1 MSSLAIKKVLISD
14 KVDAS
19 CKDILLKNGI
29 EVDLKPGRS
38 VDELKADIKNYDALI
53 VRSATKVTPD
63 IIELGSNLK
72 LIGRAGTGV
81 DNIDLPSASSNG
93 VLVMNTPGGN
103 TISAVEH
110 TCALISAV
118 ARHVGQGHASL
129 KEGKWERSKFMGC
142 ELLGK
147 TLAIVGL
154 GRIGREVAIRMQ
166 SYGMKTIGFDPL
178 VSPEE
183 AAQYGIEWME
193 VEKLWPLTDFVTVH
207 TPLIPQT
214 RGLVN
219 AKVFATKPG
228 IRVVN
233 VARGGIIDETDLLAA
248 LDDGTCAGAA
258 LDVFETE
265 PPTGVS
271 MKLAMHPKVLC
282 TPHLGASTSEAQLR
296 VAGEIAEQIVDA
308 VNGKPMV
315 GLVNAPALAE
325 SANPI
330 YKPWLELA
338 TKLGTLGQ
346 TVVSCRGNFS
356 KVHVTT
362 CGSTL
367 SSVARLMMVAAS
379 YGVAKWKNPAANMI
393 SCGELLK
400 KQGVTV
406 TCEHNKSAG
415 AADGISIQVGDQ
427 CFAGILNGDIPLL
440 VNVCGVPLV
449 SPVSLTGNL
458 IISDSS
464 TNSPSAFIQSLNG
477 AAITSISTGS
487 SGSSAVMVASVA
499 GTVGPL
505 ETPLRFIKL

>member
-53 VRSATKVTPD
+53 VRSATKVTPE

-81 DNIDLPSASSNG
+81 DNIDLPNASKNG

-183 AAQYGIEWME
+183 AAEYGIEWME

-219 AKVFATKPG
+219 AKVFATRPG

-233 VARGGIIDETDLLAA
+233 VARGGIIDENDLLAA
-248 LDDGTCAGAA
+248 LNDGTCGGAA
-258 LDVFETE
+258 LDVFVTE

-271 MKLAMHPKVLC
+271 MELAKHPKVVC

-338 TKLGTLGQ
+338 TKLGQIVASTNEKL
-346 TVVSCRGNFS
+346 S

-362 CGSTL
+362 SGSTL

-379 YGVAKWKNPAANMI
+379 YGVAKSKDPDANMI

-400 KQGVTV
+400 AQGVAV
-406 TCEHNKSAG
+406 TCEHNKTVG
-415 AADGISIQVGDQ
+415 ASDGITIHVGDQ
-427 CFAGILNGDIPLL
+427 CFAGILNGDVPLL
-440 VNVCGVPLV
+440 VNVFGIPLT
-449 SPVSLTGNL
+449 SPVSLSSN
-458 IISDSS
+458 IIMS
-464 TNSPSAFIQSLNG
+464 TSTSQSPSSLLQSLNG
-477 AAITSISTGS
+477 AAVTSISTGT
-487 SGSSAVMVASVA
+487 SGSAAVIVASVA
-499 GTVGPL
+499 GTVDQPPA
-505 ETPLRFIKL
+505 PLRFVQL